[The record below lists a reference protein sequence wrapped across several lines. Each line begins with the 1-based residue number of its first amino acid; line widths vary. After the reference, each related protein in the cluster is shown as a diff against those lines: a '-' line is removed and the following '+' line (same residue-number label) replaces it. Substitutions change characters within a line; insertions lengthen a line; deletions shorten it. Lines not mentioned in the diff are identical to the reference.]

1 VETVVVTGAGA
12 GTGREYVK
20 LFLADGAQVVAVS
33 LLKDELDDLLLELD
47 PGDGRLLVKQA
58 DLALPEAAEDL
69 LAWCDEQALEVDV
82 LVNNAGFAVYGD
94 PTEVGLDRVEQ
105 MLMLNV
111 VGSTKI
117 STVFAQRMKTR
128 GSGRILVMGST
139 AGLMPT
145 MRFASYGASKA
156 YTNTFTHCLGAALK
170 GTGVSVTLVAP
181 GSFKSKFA
189 ATADIESS
197 QAGGLMRKLYE
208 SEKLDA
214 PTVARAGHRALRRG
228 RRQVTVGAKGHAA
241 KIGGRLFSPVWLAR
255 ISRGL

>member
-1 VETVVVTGAGA
+1 METALVTGAGA

-20 LFLADGAQVVAVS
+20 LLLADGAKVVAVS
-33 LLKDELDDLLLELD
+33 LLKGELDDLLLELD
-47 PGDGRLLVKQA
+47 PGDGRLVVKQA
-58 DLALPEAAEDL
+58 DLAEPDAAERL
-69 LAWCDEQALEVDV
+69 LEWCDERGLVIDT

-94 PTEVGLDRVEQ
+94 PTEVDVAKVEK

-117 STVFAQRMKTR
+117 STLFAQRMRER
-128 GSGRILVMGST
+128 GAGRILVMGST

-156 YTNTFTHCLGAALK
+156 YTNTFTYCLGAALK
-170 GTGVSVTLVAP
+170 GTGVTITLVAP

-189 ATADIESS
+189 AAADIESAR
-197 QAGGLMRKLYE
+197 AGVMRRLYE

-214 PTVARAGHRALRRG
+214 PTVARAGYRAMRKG
-228 RRQVTVGAKGHAA
+228 RPAITVGVKGHAA
-241 KIGGRLFSPVWLAR
+241 KVGGRLFSPVFLAR
-255 ISRGL
+255 MSRSL